1 MQLTTSKKRTGDTA
15 LSTAPWANV
24 IRQRYGAAA
33 EMLSRWSPTK
43 QAYCAANFQRAATD
57 TPAVIRMTLSYGS
70 ATMVDL
76 LTVHI
81 SEAVMAIADADTP
94 PVDEADIRRV
104 AQLMVA
110 DERLRVLPLG
120 VLLVWFNR
128 VKSRRYKI
136 YGKHVTPMKLLECLQ
151 QQLPSLMAE
160 ASQARQEAER
170 KAAAR
175 ASEKH
180 AATAVDWE
188 TYSRMRGIEGQSPI
202 EAAGQQ
208 EGCAMTARQR
218 KAATLREVP
227 EYIYEWVAEALT
239 AALDADEQP
248 LVTSFPSRDR
258 LAVSYPLLVNRDGWS
273 VIGSADFEVE
283 REPGSMQPGEPTRF
297 LRLWVMSCIRYDDS
311 NQPMPHKFHV
321 GKFGRYFEI

>member
-57 TPAVIRMTLSYGS
+57 TPAVIRMTLSYGA

-160 ASQARQEAER
+160 ASQAQQEAER

-208 EGCAMTARQR
+208 EGG
-218 KAATLREVP
+218 
-227 EYIYEWVAEALT
+227 AL
-239 AALDADEQP
+239 
-248 LVTSFPSRDR
+248 
-258 LAVSYPLLVNRDGWS
+258 
-273 VIGSADFEVE
+273 
-283 REPGSMQPGEPTRF
+283 
-297 LRLWVMSCIRYDDS
+297 
-311 NQPMPHKFHV
+311 
-321 GKFGRYFEI
+321 